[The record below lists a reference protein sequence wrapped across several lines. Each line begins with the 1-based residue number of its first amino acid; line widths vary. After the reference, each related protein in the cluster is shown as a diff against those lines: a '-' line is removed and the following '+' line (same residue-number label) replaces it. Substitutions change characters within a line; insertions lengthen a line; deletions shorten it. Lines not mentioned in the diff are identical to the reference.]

1 MESSK
6 EILATSEVVVIGGGV
21 IGLSCAYELVRKG
34 VDVTVLDKGRP
45 GEDAAW
51 GSAGW
56 VTQML
61 SAPLPAPGLVGT
73 SLKWMLKKDSPLYIK
88 PWADSGLPKWLWD
101 FWRHCNRRD
110 HEAGLEAMAAL
121 TEHTM
126 TLYDE
131 LAKDGIEFEMEKAGL
146 LFAFTSEEGLQ
157 HTLDELRA
165 MERYGYSSPTV
176 LDGDSVRDAEP
187 ALTKA
192 VVGGMLVESER
203 HLRPELLTAGLFR
216 RLAESHAKLR
226 SETEVTGVKRQGSRM
241 TCVVTTGGEVPGD
254 RFLIA
259 GGAWSASLARMA
271 GFHLPVQAGKGYSVT
286 VTEPAV
292 RLRRPLYLGE
302 AKLGATPFRNALRI
316 AGTMELTGINEALD
330 PRRIDAIRAS
340 ADQFLVGWRQGKS
353 EEEWAGMR
361 PVTPD
366 GLPAIGRAP
375 GYDNLYVATGHAV
388 LGVTLAPA
396 TGVAMAELI
405 HSGKTDVD
413 LRPFDPNRFS

>member
-1 MESSK
+1 MSN
-6 EILATSEVVVIGGGV
+6 VVVIGAGV

-34 VDVTVLDKGRP
+34 VDVTVLDKGRL
-45 GEDAAW
+45 GEGAAW

-56 VTQML
+56 VTQTL

-73 SLKWMLKKDSPLYIK
+73 SLKWMLRKDSPLYIK
-88 PWADSGLPKWLWD
+88 PWADAGLPKWLWN

-110 HEAGLEAMAAL
+110 HENGLEAMAAL
-121 TEHTM
+121 TQRTM
-126 TLYDE
+126 TLYDDLE
-131 LAKDGIEFEMEKAGL
+131 KDGIEFEMERTGV
-146 LFAFTSEEGLQ
+146 LFAFTTEEGLH

-165 MERYGYSSPTV
+165 MKKYGYSTPPV

-203 HLRPELLTAGLFR
+203 HVRPELLTTGLSR
-216 RLAESHAKLR
+216 RLAESSAEQR
-226 SETEVTGVKRQGSRM
+226 AGTEVTGVKRQGSRV
-241 TCVVTTGGEVPGD
+241 TAVVTTGGEVRGD

-259 GGAWSASLARMA
+259 GGAWSASLAQMA
-271 GFHLPVQAGKGYSVT
+271 GFHLPVQCGKGYSVT
-286 VTEPAV
+286 INEPAV

-302 AKLGATPFRNALRI
+302 AKLGVTPFRNALRI
-316 AGTMELTGINEALD
+316 AGTMELAGISEALD
-330 PRRIDAIRAS
+330 PRRLAAIRAS

-353 EEEWAGMR
+353 EDEWAGMR
-361 PVTPD
+361 AVTPD
-366 GLPAIGRAP
+366 GLPVIGRAP
-375 GYDNLYVATGHAV
+375 GYDNLYVATGHGM

-405 HSGKTDVD
+405 HSGETALD

>member
-1 MESSK
+1 MSK
-6 EILATSEVVVIGGGV
+6 VVVIGAGV
-21 IGLSCAYELVRKG
+21 IGLSCAYELVRLG
-34 VDVTVLDKGRP
+34 VDVTVLDKGQP
-45 GEDAAW
+45 GEGAAW

-56 VTQML
+56 ITQML

-73 SLKWMLKKDSPLYIK
+73 SLKWMLRGDSPLYIK
-88 PWADSGLPKWLWD
+88 PWADSGLPKWLWN

-110 HEAGLEAMAAL
+110 HETGLKAMAAL

-126 TLYDE
+126 TLYDQ

-146 LFAFTSEEGLQ
+146 LFVFTSEEALQ
-157 HTLDELRA
+157 YTLDELRA
-165 MERYGYSSPTV
+165 MERYGYSSPPV

-187 ALTKA
+187 ALTEA

-203 HLRPELLTAGLFR
+203 HVRPELLTTGLSR
-216 RLAESHAKLR
+216 RLAEFGTSLR
-226 SETEVTGVKRQGSRM
+226 SETEVTGVERQGSRM
-241 TCVVTTGGEVPGD
+241 TSVVTTGGDVPGD
-254 RFLIA
+254 HFLIA

-271 GFHLPVQAGKGYSVT
+271 GFHLPVQSGKGYSVT
-286 VTEPAV
+286 ITEPAV

-302 AKLGATPFRNALRI
+302 AKLGVTPFRNALRI
-316 AGTMELTGINEALD
+316 AGTMELGGISEALD
-330 PRRIDAIRAS
+330 PRRLDAIRAA
-340 ADQFLVGWRQGKS
+340 ADRFLIGWRQGKN
-353 EEEWAGMR
+353 EEEWTGMR

-366 GLPAIGRAP
+366 GLPAMGRAP
-375 GYDNLYVATGHAV
+375 GYDNLYVATGHAM

-396 TGVAMAELI
+396 TGVVMAELI

>member
-1 MESSK
+1 
-6 EILATSEVVVIGGGV
+6 
-21 IGLSCAYELVRKG
+21 
-34 VDVTVLDKGRP
+34 
-45 GEDAAW
+45 
-51 GSAGW
+51 
-56 VTQML
+56 
-61 SAPLPAPGLVGT
+61 
-73 SLKWMLKKDSPLYIK
+73 
-88 PWADSGLPKWLWD
+88 
-101 FWRHCNRRD
+101 
-110 HEAGLEAMAAL
+110 
-121 TEHTM
+121 
-126 TLYDE
+126 
-131 LAKDGIEFEMEKAGL
+131 
-146 LFAFTSEEGLQ
+146 
-157 HTLDELRA
+157 
-165 MERYGYSSPTV
+165 
-176 LDGDSVRDAEP
+176 
-187 ALTKA
+187 
-192 VVGGMLVESER
+192 
-203 HLRPELLTAGLFR
+203 
-216 RLAESHAKLR
+216 
-226 SETEVTGVKRQGSRM
+226 M

-271 GFHLPVQAGKGYSVT
+271 GFHLPVQCGKGYSVT